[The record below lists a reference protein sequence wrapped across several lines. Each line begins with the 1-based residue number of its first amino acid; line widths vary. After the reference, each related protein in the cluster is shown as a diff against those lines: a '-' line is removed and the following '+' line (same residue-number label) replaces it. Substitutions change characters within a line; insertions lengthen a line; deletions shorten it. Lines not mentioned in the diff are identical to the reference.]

1 MLNPVL
7 NSAHK
12 TSASQRMSDNNGHSH
27 FNKEGKMRAV
37 YRTAI
42 GAALCMTLGFTGCGS
57 TGSSSGANYLYK
69 NYTVAGGSVVAG
81 EGRSVLLEGK
91 PLALSGTGIK
101 VGDSLREVQLAQ
113 TDLSPIALTNTKG
126 KGKVRIISVVPSLDT
141 PVCEEQTHYL
151 SEKNKGLD
159 KMVELVTISVDT
171 PFAQKRFAKEAKIA
185 NITFLSDYRDA
196 EFGKAYGLFIK
207 GPHILAR
214 TVMVVDANNTVR
226 YLQVTPELTQLPNLD
241 EAFAVAK
248 SLISQS

>member
-1 MLNPVL
+1 
-7 NSAHK
+7 
-12 TSASQRMSDNNGHSH
+12 
-27 FNKEGKMRAV
+27 MRAV
-37 YRTAI
+37 YRMII
-42 GAALCMTLGFTGCGS
+42 GAALCMTLGLTGCAS
-57 TGSSSGANYLYK
+57 TGNSGGAKFHYK
-69 NYTVAGGSVVAG
+69 GYTIAGGSAVAG
-81 EGRSVLLEGK
+81 EGRTVLFEGK

-101 VGDSLREVQLAQ
+101 VGDSLREVTLTQ
-113 TDLSPIALTNTKG
+113 TDLSPIALTDTKG

-171 PFAQKRFAKEAKIA
+171 PFAQKRFAKEAQIA

-196 EFGKAYGLFIK
+196 EFGKAYGLFIN

-226 YLQVTPELTQLPNLD
+226 YLQVTPELVQLPDLD

-248 SLISQS
+248 SLITTS

>member
-1 MLNPVL
+1 MI
-7 NSAHK
+7 
-12 TSASQRMSDNNGHSH
+12 
-27 FNKEGKMRAV
+27 
-37 YRTAI
+37 I
-42 GAALCMTLGFTGCGS
+42 GATVCMMLGLTGCGS
-57 TGSSSGANYLYK
+57 MGSSTGAGFLYK
-69 NYTVAGGSVVAG
+69 NLTIAAGSTMAG
-81 EGRSVLLEGK
+81 EGHTVLYKGS

-101 VGDSLREVQLAQ
+101 VGDSLREVTLTQ
-113 TDLSPIALTNTKG
+113 TDLSPIALTDTKG

-171 PFAQKRFAKEAKIA
+171 PFAQKRFAKEAQIA
-185 NITFLSDYRDA
+185 NVTFLSDYRDA
-196 EFGKAYGLFIK
+196 EFGKAYGLFIN

-226 YLQVTPELTQLPNLD
+226 YLQVTPELTQLPDLD

-248 SLISQS
+248 SLITAS